1 MNAQD
6 LYLRTFDPT
15 GKSSAIVSYHRVWDA
30 KLFLAKTR
38 EQYDKVRDTDD
49 YREIVLV
56 EESDY
61 RKSRNYRVI

>member
-15 GKSSAIVSYHRVWDA
+15 GKSSAIISYHRVWDA
-30 KLFLAKTR
+30 KLFLASTR
-38 EQYDKVRDTDD
+38 AQYEKKRDTEDF
-49 YREIVLV
+49 REIVLV

-61 RKSRNYRVI
+61 RKSRNYKVL